1 MKEVEDLLIDKLYS
15 GEETI
20 EVFARLKVTEVLEN
34 EILDSVVS
42 NIFQGRYVRET
53 IFAKSTAYQ
62 ALLEGYYNIAGEDY
76 EAINALAIVEY
87 RHEYSTF
94 TDDNQYIEGN
104 STGLTLRFG
113 KRKEKQTYKYAEHK
127 MFEKGHMFQFYVWKE
142 SFDSQ
147 HYFNIVCALI
157 LGVLLLIVAAN
168 LVDEA
173 REIEAILGTVKH
185 PNLLPQE
192 EKDKLKFNSGEYS
205 ESIINF
211 MFL

>member
-185 PNLLPQE
+185 PNHLPQE

>member
-1 MKEVEDLLIDKLYS
+1 MLIDKLYS

-62 ALLEGYYNIAGEDY
+62 ALLEGYYNISGEDY

-185 PNLLPQE
+185 PNHLPQE

>member
-62 ALLEGYYNIAGEDY
+62 ALLEGYYNISGEDY

-113 KRKEKQTYKYAEHK
+113 KRKEKQTYKYADHK

-185 PNLLPQE
+185 PNHLPQE